1 MTTGS
6 SSPRSPE
13 YAISAVDLPTGE
25 TTMAT
30 GTHSLRPADAPADA
44 DPAATHASPARSPVS
59 YAPVPPDLLP
69 HTPVSYGP
77 RSQDPVFRDPASRG
91 AATEPAPHEP
101 APRDG
106 VSLPRDPSAEELF
119 PLDPADHEGLEQEFG
134 DPVGDLV
141 RAAVADRPLEEVV
154 DLITMLE
161 QSPRYAQ
168 ATIDAL
174 RAVGVNRSVEDVTRL
189 VGLLTRPPRDPDC
202 ADEAI
207 RAAAE
212 CRSVEDVTRLMEMLH
227 RTPLEPHCGQEA
239 VRAAATGRPVEE
251 LVQLI
256 GQLAEDGRVRPERP
270 EARHLRAAL
279 DGVGQDDG
287 PEPPART
294 AGPAGA
300 FTAGRRGRERRK
312 GPRPARRGRDREER
326 RAPREDDREREGAP
340 HEGARERG
348 HGPHEGGRERERAP
362 RERDRERDRAARR
375 SARGPAWPAWL
386 TVAVLAGCGV
396 AYFPLHRNDASV
408 RAYAVALGLSALCL
422 VLALLLTVRPA
433 VPLLAAAVVAPAALA
448 VAKLYGGATP
458 SARVANVVDLT
469 VAPAWIAVPVAVLAS
484 LVALTALC
492 ARVAS
497 QAPARVRSA
506 PRVAGASRAAD

>member
-25 TTMAT
+25 TTTAT
-30 GTHSLRPADAPADA
+30 GTHPVRPSAAQADAEMPTVHPSA
-44 DPAATHASPARSPVS
+44 ARSPAPQPPDPQPSVLQQP
-59 YAPVPPDLLP
+59 APV
-69 HTPVSYGP
+69 
-77 RSQDPVFRDPASRG
+77 
-91 AATEPAPHEP
+91 PHEP
-101 APRDG
+101 APVPQEPFVQETSVQEPATHDG
-106 VSLPRDPSAEELF
+106 AVREY
-119 PLDPADHEGLEQEFG
+119 G

-189 VGLLTRPPRDPDC
+189 VGLLTRPPRHSDS

-251 LVQLI
+251 LVELI
-256 GQLAEDGRVRPERP
+256 GRLAEDGRVRPDRP
-270 EARHLRAAL
+270 DARHLRAAL
-279 DGVGQDDG
+279 DGVGEDDG
-287 PEPPART
+287 PDSAARPA
-294 AGPAGA
+294 GLAGA
-300 FTAGRRGRERRK
+300 FGATDRGGRERRRT
-312 GPRPARRGRDREER
+312 PRLRRRGRDRDQEQ
-326 RAPREDDREREGAP
+326 AS
-340 HEGARERG
+340 
-348 HGPHEGGRERERAP
+348 
-362 RERDRERDRAARR
+362 RDRDQDPASRHRDQNHVSRDRDPASRDRDRTGRRAARG
-375 SARGPAWPAWL
+375 AAWPAWL
-386 TVAVLAGCGV
+386 TVALLAGCGV
-396 AYFPLHRNDASV
+396 AYFPLHQNDASA
-408 RAYAVALGLSALCL
+408 RAYGVALGLSAFCL

-433 VPLLAAAVVAPAALA
+433 VPLLALAVVAPAVLA
-448 VAKLYGGATP
+448 AAKLYGSVTP
-458 SARVANVVDLT
+458 SARVSPVVDLAL
-469 VAPAWIAVPVAVLAS
+469 APTWIAVAVAVLAS
-484 LVALTALC
+484 LVALLALC
-492 ARVAS
+492 VRVAS
-497 QAPARVRSA
+497 QAPVRRWSAR
-506 PRVAGASRAAD
+506 PMTGASRAAD